1 MKKSERLSKAIQ
13 FLSRYW
19 MEKSVLDKK
28 ISLLCVVVKRKLIS
42 SYQEGEQFQET
53 FDLLSKD
60 SKDYLKFLE
69 EDEKE
74 ELIKLSGENQ
84 FLVNVE
90 WQVGEKMALNFH
102 ASLPK
107 SPSRITNERKG
118 FFIHLMVKDIDGGIT
133 VDYPDLD
140 AEGID
145 DQSVTD
151 LEDRA
156 NLYRSS
162 LEQ

>member
-1 MKKSERLSKAIQ
+1 MKKSERLSEAIQ

-19 MEKSVLDKK
+19 MEKSELDKK
-28 ISLLCVVVKRKLIS
+28 TSLLNVSVKRNLINI
-42 SYQEGEQFQET
+42 YQEGERFRET

-60 SKDYLKFLE
+60 SKEYLLFFKE
-69 EDEKE
+69 EEKE
-74 ELIKLSGENQ
+74 ELIELSGENQ

-90 WQVGEKMALNFH
+90 WQFDKKMDLNFR

-107 SPSRITNERKG
+107 DPNRMNSERKG
-118 FFIHLMVKDIDGGIT
+118 FFIHLMVKDTDGGIT

-145 DQSVTD
+145 GQSVKI
-151 LEDRA
+151 LEDMVI
-156 NLYRSS
+156 LYRN
-162 LEQ
+162 LQIF

>member
-1 MKKSERLSKAIQ
+1 MKKSERLSAAIQ

-19 MEKSVLDKK
+19 MEKSGLDKK
-28 ISLLCVVVKRKLIS
+28 ISLLSVAVKRKLIS

-60 SKDYLKFLE
+60 SKDYLAFLE
-69 EDEKE
+69 EEEKE
-74 ELIKLSGENQ
+74 ELIKLSGGNQ
-84 FLVNVE
+84 FLVNVV
-90 WQVGEKMALNFH
+90 WQVGEKIEINFH

-107 SPSRITNERKG
+107 DPSKMNSERKG
-118 FFIHLMVKDIDGGIT
+118 FFIQLTVKDANGEIT

-145 DQSVTD
+145 DQSVKM
-151 LEDRA
+151 LEEMVT
-156 NLYRSS
+156 LYRA
-162 LEQ
+162 L

>member
-1 MKKSERLSKAIQ
+1 MEKSERLSEAIQ

-19 MEKSVLDKK
+19 MEKSGLDKK
-28 ISLLCVVVKRKLIS
+28 ISLLSVAVKRKLIS
-42 SYQEGEQFQET
+42 SHQEGELFQET

-69 EDEKE
+69 EEEKE

-90 WQVGEKMALNFH
+90 WQIGEKMEINFH

-107 SPSRITNERKG
+107 DPSKMNSERKG
-118 FFIHLMVKDIDGGIT
+118 FFIQLTVKATNGEIT
-133 VDYPDLD
+133 IDYPDLD

-145 DQSVTD
+145 DQSVKD
-151 LEDRA
+151 LEDMA

-162 LEQ
+162 LDQ

>member
-1 MKKSERLSKAIQ
+1 MEKSERLSEAIQ

-19 MEKSVLDKK
+19 MEKSGLDKK
-28 ISLLCVVVKRKLIS
+28 ISLLSVSVKRNLIS
-42 SYQEGEQFQET
+42 SYQEGERFQET

-60 SKDYLKFLE
+60 SKDYLTFLE
-69 EDEKE
+69 EEEKE

-90 WQVGEKMALNFH
+90 WQVGEKMDLNFH
-102 ASLPK
+102 ASLSEDPRRMN
-107 SPSRITNERKG
+107 SERKG
-118 FFIHLMVKDIDGGIT
+118 FFIHLMVKDTDGGIT

-145 DQSVTD
+145 DQSVKI
-151 LEDRA
+151 LE
-156 NLYRSS
+156 NMVTLYRT
-162 LEQ
+162 L

>member
-1 MKKSERLSKAIQ
+1 MKKSERLSATIQ

-19 MEKSVLDKK
+19 MEKSGLDKK
-28 ISLLCVVVKRKLIS
+28 ISLLSVAVKRKLIS

-60 SKDYLKFLE
+60 SKDYLAFLE
-69 EDEKE
+69 EEEKE
-74 ELIKLSGENQ
+74 ELIKLSGGNQ
-84 FLVNVE
+84 FLVNVV
-90 WQVGEKMALNFH
+90 WQVGEKIEINFH

-107 SPSRITNERKG
+107 DPSKMNSERKG
-118 FFIHLMVKDIDGGIT
+118 FFIQLTVKDTNGEIT

-145 DQSVTD
+145 DQSVKT
-151 LEDRA
+151 LEEMVA
-156 NLYRSS
+156 LYRA
-162 LEQ
+162 L

>member
-1 MKKSERLSKAIQ
+1 MEKSERLSAAIQ

-19 MEKSVLDKK
+19 MEKSGLDKK
-28 ISLLCVVVKRKLIS
+28 ISLLNVAVKRKLIS
-42 SYQEGEQFQET
+42 SHQEGEQFQET

-60 SKDYLKFLE
+60 SKDYLPFLE
-69 EDEKE
+69 EEEKE

-107 SPSRITNERKG
+107 DPSRMNSERRG
-118 FFIHLMVKDIDGGIT
+118 FFTQLTVKDANGEIT
-133 VDYPDLD
+133 VDHPDLD
-140 AEGID
+140 AEGVD
-145 DQSVTD
+145 DQSVKM
-151 LEDRA
+151 LEEMVT
-156 NLYRSS
+156 LYRA
-162 LEQ
+162 L

>member
-1 MKKSERLSKAIQ
+1 MKKSERLSEAIQ

-19 MEKSVLDKK
+19 MEKSGLDKK
-28 ISLLCVVVKRKLIS
+28 VSLLCVAFKRKLMS
-42 SYQEGEQFQET
+42 SYQEGERFQDT

-60 SKDYLKFLE
+60 SKEYLPFLE
-69 EDEKE
+69 EEEKE
-74 ELIKLSGENQ
+74 ELIKLSGGDQ

-90 WQVGEKMALNFH
+90 WQVGEKMEINFH

-107 SPSRITNERKG
+107 NPSRITSERKG
-118 FFIHLMVKDIDGGIT
+118 FFIHLMVKDTDGGIA

-145 DQSVTD
+145 DQSVKI
-151 LEDRA
+151 LEDMVT
-156 NLYRSS
+156 LYRA
-162 LEQ
+162 L

>member
-1 MKKSERLSKAIQ
+1 MKKSERLSAAIQ

-19 MEKSVLDKK
+19 MEKSGLDKK
-28 ISLLCVVVKRKLIS
+28 ISLLNVAVKHKLIS

-60 SKDYLKFLE
+60 SKEYLPFLE
-69 EDEKE
+69 EEEKE

-102 ASLPK
+102 AILPK
-107 SPSRITNERKG
+107 NPSRITSERKG
-118 FFIHLMVKDIDGGIT
+118 FFIQLTVKDTNGEIT

-145 DQSVTD
+145 DQSVKD
-151 LEDRA
+151 LEDMVT
-156 NLYRSS
+156 LYRA
-162 LEQ
+162 L

>member
-1 MKKSERLSKAIQ
+1 MEKSERLSEAIQ
-13 FLSRYW
+13 SLSRYW
-19 MEKSVLDKK
+19 MKKSGLDKK
-28 ISLLCVVVKRKLIS
+28 ISLLSVAVKRKLIS

-60 SKDYLKFLE
+60 SKDYLTFFE
-69 EDEKE
+69 EEEKE
-74 ELIKLSGENQ
+74 ELTKLSGENQ

-107 SPSRITNERKG
+107 DPRRMNSERKG
-118 FFIHLMVKDIDGGIT
+118 FFIHLIVKDANGEIT

-145 DQSVTD
+145 DQSVKM
-151 LEDRA
+151 LENMVR
-156 NLYRSS
+156 LYQS
-162 LEQ
+162 L

>member
-1 MKKSERLSKAIQ
+1 MEKSERLSEAIQ

-19 MEKSVLDKK
+19 MEKSGLDKK
-28 ISLLCVVVKRKLIS
+28 ISLLSVSVKRNLIS
-42 SYQEGEQFQET
+42 SYQEGERFQET

-60 SKDYLKFLE
+60 SKDYLTFLE
-69 EDEKE
+69 EEEKE

-90 WQVGEKMALNFH
+90 WQVGEKMDLNFH
-102 ASLPK
+102 ASLPEG
-107 SPSRITNERKG
+107 SRRMNSERKG
-118 FFIHLMVKDIDGGIT
+118 FFIHLMVKDTDGGIT

-145 DQSVTD
+145 DQSVKI
-151 LEDRA
+151 LE
-156 NLYRSS
+156 NMVTLYRT
-162 LEQ
+162 L

>member
-1 MKKSERLSKAIQ
+1 MKKSERLSEAIQ

-19 MEKSVLDKK
+19 MEKSGLDKK
-28 ISLLCVVVKRKLIS
+28 VSLLCVAVKRKLIS

-69 EDEKE
+69 EEEKE

-90 WQVGEKMALNFH
+90 WQVGEKMDLNFH

-107 SPSRITNERKG
+107 DPNRMNSERKG
-118 FFIHLMVKDIDGGIT
+118 FFIHLMVKDTDGGIT

-145 DQSVTD
+145 DQSVKD
-151 LEDRA
+151 LEDMA

-162 LEQ
+162 LDQ

>member
-1 MKKSERLSKAIQ
+1 MEKSERLSEAIQ

-19 MEKSVLDKK
+19 MEKSGLDKK
-28 ISLLCVVVKRKLIS
+28 ISLLSVAVKRKLIS
-42 SYQEGEQFQET
+42 SHQEGEQFQET

-60 SKDYLKFLE
+60 SKDYLPFLE
-69 EDEKE
+69 EEEKE

-90 WQVGEKMALNFH
+90 WQVGEKMEINFH

-107 SPSRITNERKG
+107 DPHRITSERKG
-118 FFIHLMVKDIDGGIT
+118 FSTQLTVKDTNGGIT
-133 VDYPDLD
+133 VDYLDLD

-145 DQSVTD
+145 DQSVKD
-151 LEDRA
+151 LEDMA

-162 LEQ
+162 LDQ

>member
-1 MKKSERLSKAIQ
+1 MKKSERLSEAIQ

-28 ISLLCVVVKRKLIS
+28 ISLLCVAVKRKLIS

-60 SKDYLKFLE
+60 SKEYLPFLE
-69 EDEKE
+69 EKEKE
-74 ELIKLSGENQ
+74 ELIKLSGGNQ

-90 WQVGEKMALNFH
+90 WQVGEKMEINFH

-107 SPSRITNERKG
+107 DPSKMNSERKG
-118 FFIHLMVKDIDGGIT
+118 FFIHLMVKDTDGGIT

-145 DQSVTD
+145 DQSVKD
-151 LEDRA
+151 LEDMA
-156 NLYRSS
+156 NFYRS
-162 LEQ
+162 LLDQ

>member
-1 MKKSERLSKAIQ
+1 MENSERLSEAIQ

-19 MEKSVLDKK
+19 TEKSGLDKK
-28 ISLLCVVVKRKLIS
+28 ISLLNVSVKRELIS

-60 SKDYLKFLE
+60 SKDYLTFLE
-69 EDEKE
+69 EEEKE
-74 ELIKLSGENQ
+74 ELIKLSGGNQ
-84 FLVNVE
+84 FLVNIE

-107 SPSRITNERKG
+107 NPSRITSERKG
-118 FFIHLMVKDIDGGIT
+118 FFIQLTVKDTNGEIT

-145 DQSVTD
+145 GQSVKI
-151 LEDRA
+151 LEEMVT
-156 NLYRSS
+156 LYRD
-162 LEQ
+162 L

>member
-1 MKKSERLSKAIQ
+1 MEKRERLSEAIQ

-19 MEKSVLDKK
+19 IEKSGLDEK
-28 ISLLCVVVKRKLIS
+28 ISLLSVAVKRKLIS
-42 SYQEGEQFQET
+42 SYQEGERFQET

-60 SKDYLKFLE
+60 SKEYLPFLE
-69 EDEKE
+69 EEEKE
-74 ELIKLSGENQ
+74 ELTKLSGENQ

-107 SPSRITNERKG
+107 DPSRMTSERKG
-118 FFIHLMVKDIDGGIT
+118 FFIHLVIRDTDGGVT

-145 DQSVTD
+145 DQSVKM
-151 LEDRA
+151 LEEMVT
-156 NLYRSS
+156 LYRA
-162 LEQ
+162 L